1 MPTSNFIILP
11 DVSRREFIKYAGIAG
26 GSLMLGRGGGLAM
39 NRDQVSQVA
48 VVHTED
54 RKSGVVRSIQTL
66 GVNPVKN
73 KDVLIKPNF
82 NTADVVPGSTFLWT
96 VVP

>member
-1 MPTSNFIILP
+1 MQTPKSIKQPTI
-11 DVSRREFIKYAGIAG
+11 SRREFIKYAGIAG
-26 GSLMLGRGGGLAM
+26 GNLMLGCGGGLAM

>member
-1 MPTSNFIILP
+1 
-11 DVSRREFIKYAGIAG
+11 
-26 GSLMLGRGGGLAM
+26 M

-54 RKSGVVRSIQTL
+54 RQSGVVRSIQTL